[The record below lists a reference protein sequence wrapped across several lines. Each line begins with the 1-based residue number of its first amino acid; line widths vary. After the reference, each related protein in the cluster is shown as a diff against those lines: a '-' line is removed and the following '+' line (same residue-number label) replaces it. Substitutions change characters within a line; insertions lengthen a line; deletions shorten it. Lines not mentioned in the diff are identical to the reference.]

1 MTTTCHRSWE
11 VEAAR
16 DGRLTGEARAS
27 FDTHAAGCPSCRGA
41 ANGLESLA
49 NGLRGLGS
57 AEVDDVSLRRL
68 RGRVL
73 EAVDAEQTG
82 RVEVR
87 AHRARSSA
95 RIAALVGAAAVVAVV
110 AFFSLPG
117 SKAAAP
123 ALVAYERPAASAETR
138 VEVEAGAGARY
149 TRTVSGDVERFDLV
163 DGTLRLRVV
172 RAAGGRRVLVKV
184 PDGEIED
191 VGTTFEVVVRDG
203 HTERVGVDEG
213 RVVARLAALA
223 PVTVEA
229 GSVWTRSVVA
239 IAVPP
244 SAADASAPVST
255 RANGKARTE
264 ADREDAAYLEVLRL
278 LREGRE
284 GEAQSGADAYV
295 RSFPA
300 GFRREEMER
309 VARGRAGERQ
319 LP

>member
-27 FDTHAAGCPSCRGA
+27 FDAHAAGCPSCRGA

-49 NGLRGLGS
+49 NGLRGLSS
-57 AEVDDVSLRRL
+57 AELDDVSHRRL

-82 RVEVR
+82 RVEAR
-87 AHRARSSA
+87 AHRARSIA
-95 RIAALVGAAAVVAVV
+95 RIAALAVAAAVVGVV
-110 AFFSLPG
+110 VFFSRPG
-117 SKAAAP
+117 SKAVAP
-123 ALVAYERPAASAETR
+123 APAAYERLAASAETH
-138 VEVEAGAGARY
+138 VEVSAGAGARY

-191 VGTTFEVVVRDG
+191 VGTTFEVLVRDG
-203 HTERVGVDEG
+203 HTERVGVEEG

-244 SAADASAPVST
+244 LAADASASVP
-255 RANGKARTE
+255 RKANGKARPE
-264 ADREDAAYLEVLRL
+264 ADREDEAYLEVLRL

-284 GEAQSGADAYV
+284 GEARSAADAYV
-295 RSFPA
+295 RAFPA
-300 GFRREEMER
+300 GFRREEMDR
-309 VARGRAGERQ
+309 VARGRAEEPHLR
-319 LP
+319 

>member
-1 MTTTCHRSWE
+1 MTAMCHRSWE

-27 FDTHAAGCPSCRGA
+27 FDAHAAACPSCRGA
-41 ANGLESLA
+41 ADGLESLA

-57 AEVDDVSLRRL
+57 AKLDEVSLRRL

-82 RVEVR
+82 RVEV
-87 AHRARSSA
+87 AAGRARSSA
-95 RIAALVGAAAVVAVV
+95 RVAALAVAVAVVAVV

-117 SKAAAP
+117 SKAVGP
-123 ALVAYERPAASAETR
+123 VAYERAAARAETR
-138 VEVEAGAGARY
+138 VEVSAGAGARY
-149 TRTVSGDVERFDLV
+149 TRTVSGDVERFDLF

-172 RAAGGRRVLVKV
+172 RAAGSRRVLVKV

-191 VGTTFEVVVRDG
+191 VGTTFEVLVRDG

-239 IAVPP
+239 VAVPP
-244 SAADASAPVST
+244 SAANASAPVPN
-255 RANGKARTE
+255 RASGKARPE
-264 ADREDAAYLEVLRL
+264 ADREDASYLEVLRL

-284 GEAQSGADAYV
+284 GEARSAAEAYV

-300 GFRREEMER
+300 GFRREEMDR
-309 VARGRAGERQ
+309 VARGRAQEPHL